1 MALQRHGVLKHLVSQ
16 NCDGLH
22 RRSGIPARKISELHG
37 NGNVE
42 AVKARMID
50 GGVAPE
56 QAQLVDL
63 ARRRRGEV
71 C

>member
-1 MALQRHGVLKHLVSQ
+1 MGGCRYLISQ

-42 AVKARMID
+42 VCDSQDNDCLAATDELTDDDSD
-50 GGVAPE
+50 GFGV
-56 QAQLVDL
+56 
-63 ARRRRGEV
+63 
-71 C
+71 